1 MLRSAG
7 SAVLTAFT
15 PEPTGP
21 AAIGAV
27 DTTAAAIGVEDTPA
41 VAATGALP
49 SPQVLQRA
57 LLWARQQR
65 RHGQLTSPP
74 PLFMRLHQ
82 PYMSR
87 RRSYTDRE
95 PITTD

>member
-1 MLRSAG
+1 MLRSDDLA
-7 SAVLTAFT
+7 AFT
-15 PEPTGP
+15 TEPIGAT
-21 AAIGAV
+21 AIGVV
-27 DTTAAAIGVEDTPA
+27 DTTTAAATEAP
-41 VAATGALP
+41 LL
-49 SPQVLQRA
+49 QVLQRA

-65 RHGQLTSPP
+65 RHGQLTFHP